1 MNRRIVKI
9 ALTGQL
15 GGGKSSAAEVFFSC
29 GIPVM
34 DSDKLCRYIAESDN
48 AVKAAVVARFGR
60 AAYGVGGSLD
70 RKYLSD
76 EVFSKNP
83 DSLKDLEQIIYPV
96 ALPEI
101 ERFAGDPQSFKGK
114 VPEYVARF
122 PMEDFSEGRNG
133 EVFASL
139 TEVPLLFEKKLEG
152 LFDKVVCVVCS
163 NEALRRERLV
173 KRGLEESRI
182 PQIDAKQLSAAEKIK
197 RADYVIDNNSDFN
210 SLEEKVRDCV
220 KNIKEYAGR

>member
-1 MNRRIVKI
+1 MNRRIVKV

-15 GGGKSSAAEVFFSC
+15 GGGKSSAAAVFLAC

-34 DSDKLCRYIAESDN
+34 DSDRLCRHVAESDK
-48 AVKAAVVARFGR
+48 AVREAIAARFGS
-60 AAYGVGGSLD
+60 AAYGAGGSLD

-83 DSLKDLEQIIYPV
+83 DSLKDLESIIYPV

-101 ERFAGDPQSFKGK
+101 ERFANSPLSFKGK
-114 VPEYVARF
+114 VPEAVARF
-122 PMEDFSEGRNG
+122 PSEDFGDKDG
-133 EVFASL
+133 GVFASL
-139 TEVPLLFEKKLEG
+139 TEVPLLFEKNLEG

-163 NEALRRERLV
+163 DEALRRARLV

-182 PQIDAKQLSAAEKIK
+182 PQIDSKQLSAAEKME
-197 RADYVIDNNSDFN
+197 RADYIIDNNSDFN

-220 KNIKEYAGR
+220 KKIKEYAGR